1 MIKAFINDENRKA
14 SVEVKGTPREIISDY
29 AFLGDQIAK
38 SFLKNGISKEDTEM
52 LLAAGYS
59 AIIDKDIRE
68 IKIDDE
74 EESSDEAYELQQG
87 DHFFYNGI
95 EFVLLDT
102 TEQGDYFA
110 IVADELPERPFNEQ
124 GDDGSNNWAISDLR
138 EYLNGEYLDD
148 NFNRD
153 HLVLSTA
160 NLTADNG
167 DDAYGT
173 CDDPII
179 ILSCEQYRKY
189 RKVLPHYDNYIWTCT
204 PWSCTVGHAVNV
216 RIVYPSG
223 IIGYDHASLSNGVAP
238 ACTFNH
244 LRLNVRRQAH
254 NGHIILAE
262 SED

>member
-1 MIKAFINDENRKA
+1 MIKAYHA
-14 SVEVKGTPREIISDY
+14 
-29 AFLGDQIAK
+29 
-38 SFLKNGISKEDTEM
+38 
-52 LLAAGYS
+52 
-59 AIIDKDIRE
+59 
-68 IKIDDE
+68 DDE
-74 EESSDEAYELQQG
+74 FGGIKVEFEGSADELLREFAHIGEGIYTAVQHAMNYEAEANGEYEEYDLEPG

-138 EYLNGEYLDD
+138 KYLNGEYLDD
-148 NFNRD
+148 NFNPK

-160 NLTADNG
+160 DLTADNG

-173 CDDPII
+173 CDDLVI

-189 RKVLPHYDNYIWTCT
+189 KKVLPRYGNYIWTCT
-204 PWSCTVGHAVNV
+204 PWSCHVGLAYSV
-216 RIVYPSG
+216 RGVDPSG
-223 IIGYDHASLSNGVAP
+223 NVGSYGAYGSYGVAP

-244 LRLNVRRQAH
+244 SILHARRQAH
-254 NGHIILAE
+254 DGRVYLTE
-262 SED
+262 SEG